1 MKKINMKLL
10 SAIMALMLLS
20 GCGESAVSGSGQ
32 PSESTIE
39 SEVSS
44 AVSSEE
50 TEKAETS
57 DVVPV
62 TWEPSADHLTI
73 EGDEAKE
80 LYTRIKAGDY
90 PTLDE
95 LKADPTVA
103 KLDALSAYY
112 KELYGNTA
120 DIDTPERKQL
130 REEIKSDFLSLGSA
144 RTESVDENG
153 KAHYVYD
160 GELKSEYKMELVLGL
175 PASGK
180 STRVTD
186 PDSEE
191 MGAFIMDCDVIK
203 AMLPEYKESY
213 GCAADAVH
221 FEGYTMMQET
231 IKNFTEGDL
240 KGTNIILPV
249 VSSDFDDLME
259 NTIKPFEDADYDVRV
274 KFCPAEPNESAARVV
289 ARELEGG
296 QLINSTVVFSF
307 GMKPQEVYEK
317 LAPMTNAKGETY
329 GYFEEDEQQEAA

>member
-1 MKKINMKLL
+1 MKKFKTQFL
-10 SAIMALMLLS
+10 SALMILVLLC
-20 GCGESAVSGSGQ
+20 GCGEAAVSESES
-32 PSESTIE
+32 PSESVVE

-50 TEKAETS
+50 TDKAEAS
-57 DVVPV
+57 YVVPV

-95 LKADPTVA
+95 LKDDPTVA

-231 IKNFTEGDL
+231 IKEFTEGDL

-296 QLINSTVVFSF
+296 QLINSAVVFSF

-329 GYFEEDEQQEAA
+329 GYFEEDEQREAA

>member
-231 IKNFTEGDL
+231 IKEFTEGDL